1 MRLPGFDLLTRRRRS
16 KPRPSGALPQ
26 ETPPVVSP
34 HPEKVWFE
42 AHGIPVV
49 ERNRYFL
56 LTLVL
61 SLALIIACSALA
73 LMAPLK
79 TVVPFVLEK
88 VDGGAV
94 IPAPMNAQQYQP
106 GEAEIRYF
114 IAQWVRQLL
123 TIDPHL
129 TEQYL
134 SEAYR
139 VTRGKATVEFTDWVQ
154 RTLPMGELKKD
165 PSLTRTVFISSV
177 SLIQD
182 QVALVRVTTER
193 RNAGNPS
200 ANREKF
206 ILTIHFTTLTP
217 KSETELLSN
226 PAGLFVT
233 HFLVNTDMEK

>member
-1 MRLPGFDLLTRRRRS
+1 MGFFAFGPLVRRARSQPVPKGTLPR
-16 KPRPSGALPQ
+16 
-26 ETPPVVSP
+26 ETPPAVSP
-34 HPEKVWFE
+34 HPEKIWFE

-56 LTLVL
+56 LTLGL
-61 SLALIIACSALA
+61 SLALIMACAALV

-88 VDGGAV
+88 AEGGAV
-94 IPAPMNAQQYQP
+94 IPAPMNAQPYQP

-139 VTRGKATVEFTDWVQ
+139 LTRGKATVEFTDWVQ
-154 RTLPMGELKKD
+154 RTQPMGELKKD
-165 PSLTRTVFISSV
+165 PTLTRTVFISSV

-200 ANREKF
+200 ANREKS
-206 ILTIHFTTLTP
+206 ILTIHFTTLVP
-217 KSETELLSN
+217 KTESELLSN